1 MSSIGVFIP
10 ARLNSSRLK
19 EKMLIEFD
27 GRPLIKSVYDKVKKF
42 GYDTY
47 VVTDSNKIASLFSSN
62 CIMTDSF
69 ENGTARIASIID
81 KYKYSS
87 YINLQGDLVDVTKD
101 LVDKIAA
108 ELPYEDVVTAYTK
121 NKSSVRVIHDST
133 NAYWFTRKDLGY
145 GDYHIGIYGY
155 SYNAL
160 DWYRSME
167 QTEPEL
173 KEDLEQ
179 LRFMSAF
186 DVALVEHDYKGR
198 EINTVDDL

>member
-1 MSSIGVFIP
+1 MSIAICIP
-10 ARLNSSRLK
+10 ARLESSRLK
-19 EKMLIEFD
+19 EKMLIEVD
-27 GRPLIKSVYDKVKKF
+27 GKPLIKLVYDKVKEF

-47 VVTDSNKIASLFSSN
+47 VVTNSNKIASLFSSN
-62 CIMTDSF
+62 CIMTNNF

-87 YINLQGDLVDVTKD
+87 YINVQWDLIDVTSE
-101 LVDKIAA
+101 LVDKIAE
-108 ELPYEDVVTAYTK
+108 ELPSEDVVTAYTK
-121 NKSSVRVIHDST
+121 NKSSVRVVHDGS

-160 DWYRSME
+160 DWYKSME

-173 KEDLEQ
+173 KEDMQYCSPGSNESQCRIVVRML
-179 LRFMSAF
+179 
-186 DVALVEHDYKGR
+186 G
-198 EINTVDDL
+198 